1 MRKIISSA
9 LLFGCLVVVPLA
21 QAEDRELTAV
31 EGVTVTDKQVVK
43 KAPVDKK
50 KEEARRKAVEKKRSE
65 LEATEWNVALKP
77 RDSKS
82 KPENDTFIFQNGE
95 FKSENRAKRGFNST
109 NYTVSIPEGD
119 LDSAVFETMQMG
131 KEGYIFIKG
140 QWVKASMQGEIM
152 EQLDGGKLIRQYY
165 FTNAKMTRI
174 KSDNEADQKLS
185 EKKPVKNRGSAQV
198 LVSTE
203 NDKVGAD
210 QTPPDTTKDP
220 E

>member
-82 KPENDTFIFQNGE
+82 KPENDTFIF
-95 FKSENRAKRGFNST
+95 
-109 NYTVSIPEGD
+109 
-119 LDSAVFETMQMG
+119 
-131 KEGYIFIKG
+131 
-140 QWVKASMQGEIM
+140 
-152 EQLDGGKLIRQYY
+152 
-165 FTNAKMTRI
+165 
-174 KSDNEADQKLS
+174 
-185 EKKPVKNRGSAQV
+185 
-198 LVSTE
+198 
-203 NDKVGAD
+203 
-210 QTPPDTTKDP
+210 
-220 E
+220 